1 MTKEGR
7 PVGKFVADPAVAK
20 ANLSEALQ
28 TLKDGIAALDT
39 VQGFTNH
46 LVRSSR
52 GNLPRYSVNNQILI
66 LTARPGATEVGG
78 FQHWIKKGR
87 KPLAGRGVRIL
98 APATFTRKVEVQD
111 EDGNL
116 TEEERTMRRFKTVTV
131 WDIRDTDGPA
141 LPDAAPATIPAEIDG
156 LRYSAGDEALILA
169 QELDDELV
177 VGLERTYHCPVD
189 NVVLNGAYGRFFP
202 NQNRIEVDRSR
213 YDAVTNAS
221 TVAHEGAHCVMHH
234 ETTLAGGGYDVEEQI
249 AEGAAFAYLC
259 RHGLR
264 TDRFSFGYIKMYGGN
279 GKAVAAL
286 LGRIGKV
293 TADLVAAVEGKQ
305 DGEVAA

>member
-1 MTKEGR
+1 
-7 PVGKFVADPAVAK
+7 VGKFVADPAVAK

-28 TLKDGIAALDT
+28 TLKDGIAALDS
-39 VQGFTNH
+39 VAGFTAH

-52 GNLPRYSVNNQILI
+52 GNLSRYSVNNQILI
-66 LTARPGATEVGG
+66 LCKRPEATEVGG
-78 FQHWIKKGR
+78 FQHWVKRGR

-131 WDIRDTDGPA
+131 WDIADTDGPA
-141 LPDAAPATIPAEIDG
+141 LPAPAPAIFTATEPGTADPLPFSWGPEADDAAVTLDAE
-156 LRYSAGDEALILA
+156 LRLGLA
-169 QELDDELV
+169 QSYATLVKDETV
-177 VGLERTYHCPVD
+177 P
-189 NVVLNGAYGRFFP
+189 GAYGAFYPRE
-202 NQNRIEVDRSR
+202 NVIRITREGHDH
-213 YDAVTNAS
+213 VTNAS
-221 TVAHEGAHCVMHH
+221 TVAHEGSHAVMHH
-234 ETTLAGGGYDVEEQI
+234 TPDLRGGGYDTEEQV

-264 TDRFSFGYIKMYGGN
+264 TDRFSFSYIRGYGGN

-286 LGRIGKV
+286 LTRIGQV
-293 TADLVAAVEGKQ
+293 TQALVACVEGEQ
-305 DGEVAA
+305 QGEVAA